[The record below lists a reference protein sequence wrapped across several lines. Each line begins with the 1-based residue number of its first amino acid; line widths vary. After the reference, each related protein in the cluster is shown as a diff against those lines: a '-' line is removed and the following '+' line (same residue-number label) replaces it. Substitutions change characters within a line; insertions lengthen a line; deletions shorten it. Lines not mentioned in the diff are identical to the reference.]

1 MMWYEAVQKL
11 ASENQDYVLVTV
23 LSTRGSTPRDCG
35 TKMVVSPSK
44 CYQTIGGGN
53 LEYKAID
60 RARKLLQNPCSV
72 QKIEKFP
79 LGAKLGQ
86 CCGGHATLMF
96 ESYINSNIDIMLFGA
111 GHVGRALVSILS
123 QLPCRIHWVDS
134 REEEFPSDIANNVSK
149 IISESPKDEVATVPP
164 NTYFVVMTHNHSLD
178 FNICEAILLQNN
190 ARYIGLIGSQ
200 TKWKRFQMRFKHK
213 GYQDKFF
220 SSIRCPV
227 GLSDIPGKLPA
238 EVAVS
243 VAGEIISQYHLETLQ
258 QPKQQPLD
266 WEPLNSASSRND
278 KNLSQTETQ
287 DLHQ

>member
-1 MMWYEAVQKL
+1 MWYEAVQHL
-11 ASENQDYVLVTV
+11 ASSNEDYVLITV
-23 LSTRGSTPRDCG
+23 LATRGSTPRDCG
-35 TKMVVSPSK
+35 TKMVVSRSK

-60 RARKLLQNPCSV
+60 RARELLQKRCSE
-72 QKIEKFP
+72 QKIEQFP

-96 ESYINSNIDIMLFGA
+96 ESYINSNIDIMVFGA
-111 GHVGRALVSILS
+111 GHVGRALVSMLS

-134 REEEFPSDIANNVSK
+134 REDEFPKNLANNVNK
-149 IISESPKDEVATVPP
+149 IVSESPKDEVATMSA

-178 FNICEAILLQNN
+178 FDICEAILLRND
-190 ARYIGLIGSQ
+190 AGYVGLIGSE

-213 GYQDKFF
+213 GYKDKFF

-227 GLSDIPGKLPA
+227 GLSNVPGKLPG

-243 VAGEIISQYHLETLQ
+243 VAGEIISQYHLEYQKQPHQYSLSWKSLQ
-258 QPKQQPLD
+258 GAS
-266 WEPLNSASSRND
+266 LNN
-278 KNLSQTETQ
+278 KNLSKTNKDIYQ
-287 DLHQ
+287 